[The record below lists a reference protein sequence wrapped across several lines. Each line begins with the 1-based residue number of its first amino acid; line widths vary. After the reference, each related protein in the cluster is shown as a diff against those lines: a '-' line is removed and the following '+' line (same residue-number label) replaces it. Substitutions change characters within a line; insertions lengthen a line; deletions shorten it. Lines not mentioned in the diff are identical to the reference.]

1 MLKNLD
7 SLLADYINLMAFVR
21 TLLAGLTG
29 ALSIVVAAAL
39 LEWW

>member
-1 MLKNLD
+1 MLRELD
-7 SLLADYINLMAFVR
+7 SLLSKYINLMAFIR

-29 ALSIVVAAAL
+29 VLSIVVAAAL